1 MNEPRLV
8 VHTDVL
14 LDHLRG
20 GAHPSALRLAMSEF
34 FCYTTVFQAVELF
47 AAMRTGAERRAAEDA
62 MSAMK
67 ILGLNPKKAPMYGA
81 LFAAHP
87 RKRATDLLVA
97 GLCLESRLPL
107 LTAREGDFRG
117 IRGLALI
124 APRSVRGE
132 GSAAGKRRRR

>member
-1 MNEPRLV
+1 VKEAKIV

-14 LDHLRG
+14 LEHLEG
-20 GAHPSALRLAMSEF
+20 SAHPSALRLAMGEF
-34 FCYTTVFQAVELF
+34 FCYTTVFQAVEVF
-47 AAMRTGAERRAAEDA
+47 AAMRTRRARRAAEDA

-67 ILGLNPKKAPMYGA
+67 ILGLSPKKAPEYGA

-107 LTAREGDFRG
+107 LTARGKDFRG
-117 IRGLALI
+117 IRGLAIVSPGALT
-124 APRSVRGE
+124 G
-132 GSAAGKRRRR
+132 GGKRARRNRE